1 MSFNH
6 AVVWLDNQEAHVIH
20 FNADASD
27 TEIIKTK
34 SKHPHL
40 HHHAGTLGSGN
51 VLPDDHYLHEVVKGI
66 ADTKEVLIVGPGSA
80 KLKLIKHMHG
90 HDPKVAEKI
99 VGVETVDHPTD
110 PQLLAY
116 AKKYFVK
123 VDGMLG
129 DNF

>member
-6 AVVWLDNQEAHVIH
+6 AVVWIDHLEAHVIH
-20 FNADASD
+20 FSADASD
-27 TEIIKTK
+27 TDIIKTK

-51 VLPDDHYLHEVVKGI
+51 VISDDNYLHEVAKNI
-66 ADTKEVLIVGPGSA
+66 SDAREVLIVGHGSA
-80 KLKLIKHMHG
+80 KMQLIKHIHE

-110 PQLLAY
+110 PQLLAF
-116 AKKYFVK
+116 AKKYFIK
-123 VDGMLG
+123 ADGMLG

>member
-1 MSFNH
+1 MSFKH
-6 AVVWLDNQEAHVIH
+6 AVVWIDNREAHVIH
-20 FNADASD
+20 FNAETSDA
-27 TEIIKTK
+27 EVIKTQ

-51 VLPDDHYLHEVVKGI
+51 VTNDEHYLHAVTQGI
-66 ADTKEVLIVGPGSA
+66 ADAQEVLVVGPGSA
-80 KLKLIKHMHG
+80 KLKLLKHIHG
-90 HDPKVAEKI
+90 HDPKVTEKI

-110 PQLLAY
+110 PQLLAF

-123 VDGMLG
+123 VDRMLG